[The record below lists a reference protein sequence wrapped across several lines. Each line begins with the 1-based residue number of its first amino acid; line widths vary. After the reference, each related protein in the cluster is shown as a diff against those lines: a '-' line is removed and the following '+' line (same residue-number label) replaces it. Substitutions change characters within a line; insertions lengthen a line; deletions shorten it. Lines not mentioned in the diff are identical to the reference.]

1 MICEQCG
8 AENLDNASYCKKC
21 GKIFKEDSKIVNT
34 LETQFDDDEQIQNT
48 EANNQKTY
56 IYIFYASILLSSFL
70 PTPLSSLGFFVAII
84 TITIAKIKYP
94 NNTTIK
100 VMFWITIVTVIIGII
115 AITFLIQ
122 SCVNSISSCPG

>member
-8 AENLDNASYCKKC
+8 TENLDNASSCKNC
-21 GKIFKEDSKIVNT
+21 GKIFKENSKIVNT
-34 LETQFDDDEQIQNT
+34 LDTQFDDNVQIQNT
-48 EANNQKTY
+48 EASNQKKY
-56 IYIFYASILLSSFL
+56 INIFYTSILLSFL
-70 PTPLSSLGFFVAII
+70 PTPLSFLGFFVAII

>member
-8 AENLDNASYCKKC
+8 TENLDNASSCKNC
-21 GKIFKEDSKIVNT
+21 GKIFKENSKIVNT
-34 LETQFDDDEQIQNT
+34 LDTQFDDNEQIQNT
-48 EANNQKTY
+48 ESSNQKKY
-56 IYIFYASILLSSFL
+56 INIFYTSILLSFL
-70 PTPLSSLGFFVAII
+70 PTPLSFLGFFVAII